1 MSTFKNN
8 LDEIFKKIFPAA
20 AEAAEEDHGGFG
32 LGDLAV
38 IILDVVLLVYTGYR
52 SWHFLSGSVS
62 DEFQIMALIGLWG
75 LDIGAVFWSVAWMFN
90 STTKFQNWAS
100 MGMFVLDLFGVFITS
115 VVDTLAYGSADALP
129 PVVRTIAWFGIPF
142 IIVLNVL
149 AGFVYHMTSPVVRRR
164 RAERAQDEEMAK
176 QREKG
181 ELELRRMALQL
192 KQAQEYTQKRATM
205 LISFS
210 EIAEQNVAM
219 AEIEAAMMAKLNKAA
234 GGHLGSLMGATGLT
248 LPGVNI
254 PQQKNAGLADK
265 LQELKNKITSAAAN
279 NPQDEERCDECGL
292 TNQKHYPRCS
302 KWKPS
307 QGFPTQEEFMKW
319 KEFEPDF
326 GKNGNTPDPR

>member
-1 MSTFKNN
+1 MNFQNN
-8 LDEIFKKIFPAA
+8 LDEIFRKIFPAA

-52 SWHFLSGSVS
+52 SWHFLSDSVAN
-62 DEFQIMALIGLWG
+62 EFEIIAIIGLWG

-90 STTKFQNWAS
+90 STTKYQNWAS
-100 MGMFVLDLFGVFITS
+100 MGMFIFDLFGVFITS

-129 PVVRTIAWFGIPF
+129 PVVRTIAWFGIPL

-149 AGFVYHMTSPVVRRR
+149 AGFVYHMTSPAVRRR
-164 RAERAQDEEMAK
+164 RAMRAQNEEMAK

-205 LISFS
+205 LLSFA

-234 GGHLGSLMGATGLT
+234 GGHLGSLMDATGLT
-248 LPGVNI
+248 FPGISI
-254 PQQKNAGLADK
+254 PHKDNSIADK
-265 LQELKNKITSAAAN
+265 LKELKEKFGHAAAN
-279 NPQDEERCDECGL
+279 
-292 TNQKHYPRCS
+292 TS
-302 KWKPS
+302 V
-307 QGFPTQEEFMKW
+307 
-319 KEFEPDF
+319 
-326 GKNGNTPDPR
+326 GKNGNTPDPL